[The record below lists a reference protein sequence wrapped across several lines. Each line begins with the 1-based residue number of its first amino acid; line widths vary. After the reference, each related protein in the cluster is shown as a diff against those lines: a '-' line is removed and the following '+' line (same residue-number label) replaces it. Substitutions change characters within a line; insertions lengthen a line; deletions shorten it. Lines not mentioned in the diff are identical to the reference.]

1 MKMKIVG
8 IRELKEKLSAY
19 IDEVQTGK
27 IILVTDR
34 GKEVALLSPL
44 SSEFRLLRVLGKS
57 GKARWAGGKPQG
69 LNKEVIIEGK
79 PLSSTILEERE

>member
-1 MKMKIVG
+1 MKVVG

-34 GKEVALLSPL
+34 GKEVH
-44 SSEFRLLRVLGKS
+44 F
-57 GKARWAGGKPQG
+57 
-69 LNKEVIIEGK
+69 
-79 PLSSTILEERE
+79 